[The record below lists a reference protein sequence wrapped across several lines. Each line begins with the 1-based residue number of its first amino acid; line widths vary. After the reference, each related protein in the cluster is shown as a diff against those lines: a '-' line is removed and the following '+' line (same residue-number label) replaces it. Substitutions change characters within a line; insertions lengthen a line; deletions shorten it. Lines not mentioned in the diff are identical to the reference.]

1 MAVLVVLAAAAYV
14 VVQLVRSVPSPSFA
28 AVAARST
35 TLPGQLA
42 GLPLPPGA
50 QASVAVEGAGTMTA
64 TPGERPNP
72 IASVTKLMSAILI
85 LRDHPLSGS
94 AQGPA
99 LTITPADVATYQHE
113 LAAQD
118 SVVAVTAGEQL
129 SERQALEAALIP
141 SADNVIKL
149 LAQWDAGSQAA
160 FVAKM
165 NAEAARLGLTSTHYA
180 DASGVDPATVSTAS
194 DQLRV
199 AEIAMQ
205 NPVLAQIVSMPQ
217 VVLPVAGLQYNVNGE
232 LGKGGIVGV
241 KTGWVP
247 QGGASFVFAARQR
260 IAGTERLVLGAIV
273 GERATPALPTALS
286 YGRRLADAVAGHV
299 EKVTVVRPG
308 TEVTTVRTGVGATIP
323 VVTAGS
329 ARFLAWPGAVAHET
343 VEPTGSL
350 QLPIAAHTV
359 VGRLLVQLG
368 SQRAVVPLE
377 VASAAA
383 APSLSWRLTRL

>member
-1 MAVLVVLAAAAYV
+1 MVLLAAAYV
-14 VVQLVRSVPSPSFA
+14 VVQLVRSVPPPSLT

-35 TLPGQLA
+35 TLGGPLG

-50 QASVAVEGAGTMTA
+50 QASVAVEGAGTVTA

-72 IASVTKLMSAILI
+72 IASVTKLMAALLI
-85 LRDHPLSGS
+85 LRDHPLSAS
-94 AQGPA
+94 SQGPT
-99 LTITPADVATYQHE
+99 LTITPADVASYQRE

-118 SVVAVTAGEQL
+118 SVVAVTLGEQL
-129 SERQALEAALIP
+129 TERQALEAALIP

-149 LAQWDAGSQAA
+149 LARWDAGSQAA

-165 NAEAARLGLTSTHYA
+165 NVEAARLGLTSTHYA
-180 DASGVDPATVSTAS
+180 DASGVNPATVSTAS
-194 DQLRV
+194 DQLRL

-205 NPVLAQIVSMPQ
+205 SPVLAQIVSMPQ

-247 QGGASFVFAARQR
+247 QGGASFVFAAKRR
-260 IAGTERLVLGAIV
+260 IAGAERMVLGAIV

-286 YGRRLADAVAGHV
+286 YGLRLADAVAGTV
-299 EKVTVVRPG
+299 KTVTVVRPG
-308 TEVTTVRTGVGATIP
+308 TKVTTVRTGVGTTVP

-329 ARFLAWPGAVAHET
+329 ASFLAWPGAVARET
-343 VEPTGSL
+343 VHAGPLE
-350 QLPIAAHTV
+350 LPLAAHAV
-359 VGRLLVQLG
+359 VGHLVVQLG
-368 SQRAVVPLE
+368 SQQAVVPLE
-377 VASAAA
+377 VASPAA